1 VKAKPFPLA
10 YSAVSIYC
18 DAPDTCE
25 DQCAYSAQI
34 FLLLGASYN
43 SVK

>member
-10 YSAVSIYC
+10 YSAVIIYC
-18 DAPDTCE
+18 DVPHTCE
-25 DQCAYSAQI
+25 DQCAYSAHI
-34 FLLLGASYN
+34 FILLGASYN